1 MVPGAAIVEEVMAE
15 GTFLEVEEMIL
26 CYLFLMWGILDNL
39 YENKEK
45 VASLRASEIVK
56 SKNRKMLVKIE
67 KLGKKK

>member
-67 KLGKKK
+67 K

>member
-39 YENKEK
+39 YENKKK
-45 VASLRASEIVK
+45 VAFLRASEIIK

-67 KLGKKK
+67 K

>member
-45 VASLRASEIVK
+45 VASLRAK
-56 SKNRKMLVKIE
+56 
-67 KLGKKK
+67 

>member
-39 YENKEK
+39 YENKKK
-45 VASLRASEIVK
+45 VAFLRASEIIK

-67 KLGKKK
+67 KRGKRK

>member
-1 MVPGAAIVEEVMAE
+1 MVPGAAIVEEVMEE

-39 YENKEK
+39 YENKKK
-45 VASLRASEIVK
+45 VAFLRASEIIK

-67 KLGKKK
+67 K